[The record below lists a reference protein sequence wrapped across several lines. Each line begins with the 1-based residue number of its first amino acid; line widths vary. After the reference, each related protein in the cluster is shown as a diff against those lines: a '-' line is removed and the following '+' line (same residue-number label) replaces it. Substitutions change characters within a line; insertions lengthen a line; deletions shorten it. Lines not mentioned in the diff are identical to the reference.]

1 MERKAFIERLRFLA
15 KGTTIGLAFGIAI
28 IAAAIALL
36 VRGLWLVSDGT
47 VLDVHSGQQFTSH
60 LIDFFASLK
69 SGTIFPQWSVFVRSG
84 FGSPYLGYYQPGFSY
99 IASICLLLTGDP
111 QRAVAL
117 ATTLFTVIGATGMFA
132 FARRLFRSTDK
143 IQGYETAVAASIA
156 TVAFL
161 GHPYLGVNLYERG
174 DYSEYV
180 CAMVVPWV
188 LAIAYADVVDFQ
200 STRQHASRRFWLR
213 GWLGL
218 CPLATALAACVV
230 LHPLLAYPLFVVF
243 LVLPVFARHV
253 PGARRLWPALAAAAL
268 LSAFYWLPL
277 LGELHL
283 VALDK
288 AFPPEFQPA
297 RHLLSLGRTLFLN
310 SQSPGP
316 FSFQPNW
323 ALMAF
328 AGAGI
333 FVAMRR
339 ASSFRKVA
347 LIATA
352 TTAALIWMMTPTSLW
367 IWNWFPLL
375 AKLQFPWRLQNFAAI
390 STAILATVGAS
401 ELVKQLS
408 LKKTSSRRPWLR
420 AVVTATTVLFVIL
433 LLVPFAFTAGK
444 SQPEFQI
451 RTTGD
456 LITSGFTGD
465 LMDEWMPRTATMR
478 TGRPDQAALIAGPC
492 TAGPVQRLPGQIRVA
507 VVRGGAPSHQGSD
520 EKCVVTIPQ
529 FYFPIGW
536 RAEVETPNSSH
547 MNERIEILNRDG
559 FMEVALPRP
568 ASGLGHD
575 QAREPDQK
583 SDQKSGQTIVLTNI
597 MTPLRRWGVAL
608 SAATAIAL
616 VGLWICRRRVR

>member
-1 MERKAFIERLRFLA
+1 MSLTIATAMSLA
-15 KGTTIGLAFGIAI
+15 

-36 VRGLWLVSDGT
+36 VQGLWLVPDGA
-47 VLDVHSGQQFTSH
+47 VLDVHSGQQFTGH

-69 SGTIFPQWSVFVRSG
+69 SGTIFPQWSVFVRGG

-99 IASICLLLTGDP
+99 IASICFWLTGDP

-117 ATTLFTVIGATGMFA
+117 ATTLFTVVGATGMFA
-132 FARRLFRSTDK
+132 FARRLFRSRDK
-143 IQGYETAVAASIA
+143 IQGYETTVAASIA

-161 GHPYLGVNLYERG
+161 AHPYLGVNLYERG
-174 DYSEYV
+174 DYSEYA

-188 LAIAYADVVDFQ
+188 LAIAYADVIDF
-200 STRQHASRRFWLR
+200 RPAKQHASLGGWLRAWLR
-213 GWLGL
+213 GWLGGWMRGW
-218 CPLATALAACVV
+218 PLAGALAACVV

-243 LVLPVFARHV
+243 LLLPVFARHV
-253 PGARRLWPALAAAAL
+253 PGARRLWAALAAAAL

-288 AFPPEFQPA
+288 AFPPELQPA
-297 RHLLSLGRTLFLN
+297 RHLLSLGQTLFVN

-323 ALMAF
+323 ALVAF

-352 TTAALIWMMTPTSLW
+352 TTAALIWMMTPASLW

-390 STAILATVGAS
+390 STAILATVVAS

-408 LKKTSSRRPWLR
+408 LKKISSRQPWLR
-420 AVVTATTVLFVIL
+420 AVVTATTVLFVFL
-433 LLVPFAFTAGK
+433 LLVPLASTAGK
-444 SQPEFQI
+444 SQPGFLI

-456 LITSGFTGD
+456 LITSGFTVD

-492 TAGPVQRLPGQIRVA
+492 AAGPVQRLPGQIRVA

-536 RAEVETPNSSH
+536 RAEVETPNSLH

-568 ASGLGHD
+568 ASGLVHD
-575 QAREPDQK
+575 QARDPDQK

>member
-1 MERKAFIERLRFLA
+1 MA
-15 KGTTIGLAFGIAI
+15 KGTTTGIAFGIAI

-36 VRGLWLVSDGT
+36 VRGLWLVPNGA
-47 VLDVHSGQQFTSH
+47 VLDLHSGQQFTSH

-143 IQGYETAVAASIA
+143 IQGYETTVAASIA

-174 DYSEYV
+174 DYSEYA

-188 LAIAYADVVDFQ
+188 LAIAYADVIDFQ
-200 STRQHASRRFWLR
+200 SARQHASRHACLRSCLR
-213 GWLGL
+213 GWLGV
-218 CPLATALAACVV
+218 CPLAGALAACVV

-253 PGARRLWPALAAAAL
+253 PNARRLWPALAAATL

-277 LGELHL
+277 LGEMHL

-288 AFPPEFQPA
+288 AFPPELQPA
-297 RHLLSLGRTLFLN
+297 RHLLSLGQTLLLN

-352 TTAALIWMMTPTSLW
+352 TTAALIWMMTPASLW

-444 SQPEFQI
+444 SQPEFLI
-451 RTTGD
+451 RITGD

-492 TAGPVQRLPGQIRVA
+492 TAGPVLRSPGQIRVA
-507 VVRGGAPSHQGSD
+507 VVPGGAPSHQGSD

-568 ASGLGHD
+568 ASGLVHD
-575 QAREPDQK
+575 QARDPDQK